1 MIKIKNLTKTF
12 GVQNSLDNISLE
24 LNKGDSVI
32 IMGQNGAGKTTLIRS
47 ILGQYIPSSGT
58 IEVAGNNPFKN
69 RVDTISKV
77 GFVPQLP
84 PPIKLTVEELI
95 NFAIHSSNIS
105 KKSVV
110 ELCLKMDLDLN
121 EHMKKVFFK
130 LSGGMKQKLL
140 IAIAIAKNPE
150 IFIFDEPTAN
160 LDPKGRENFYEIM
173 KEYNKNRLII
183 FISHRI
189 EEVLNLVNRKIE
201 LDLGKGYFKAEKI

>member
-105 KKSVV
+105 KKSIV

-160 LDPKGRENFYEIM
+160 LDPKGRENFYEII

-201 LDLGKGYFKAEKI
+201 LDLGKVILDEKI

>member
-12 GVQNSLDNISLE
+12 GTQNSLDNISLE
-24 LNKGDSVI
+24 LNKEDRVI

-47 ILGQYIPSSGT
+47 ILGQYIPTNGE
-58 IEVAGNNPFKN
+58 IEVAGFNPFKN
-69 RVDTISKV
+69 RVDTISKI

-95 NFAIHSSNIS
+95 NFAVKSSNID
-105 KKSVV
+105 KNEIV
-110 ELCLKMDLDLN
+110 ELCSKMDLDIKS
-121 EHMKKVFFK
+121 HFKKIFFK

-140 IAIAIAKNPE
+140 IAIAIAKKPE

-160 LDPKGRENFYEIM
+160 LDPKGRESFYEII
-173 KEYNKNRLII
+173 KEYSKNRLTI

-189 EEVLNLVNRKIE
+189 EEVSNMVNRKIE
-201 LDLGKGYFKAEKI
+201 LDLGKVVLDEKI

>member
-47 ILGQYIPSSGT
+47 ILAQYIPSSGT

-201 LDLGKGYFKAEKI
+201 LDLGKVILDEKI

>member
-32 IMGQNGAGKTTLIRS
+32 IMGPNGAGKTTLIRS

-160 LDPKGRENFYEIM
+160 LDPKGRENFYEII

-201 LDLGKGYFKAEKI
+201 LDLGKVILDEKI

>member
-110 ELCLKMDLDLN
+110 ELCLKMDLDLVIVL
-121 EHMKKVFFK
+121 VFNKSSSYELMDITF
-130 LSGGMKQKLL
+130 LVAFLDITFLVILPTNGSLFIILL
-140 IAIAIAKNPE
+140 YW
-150 IFIFDEPTAN
+150 FV
-160 LDPKGRENFYEIM
+160 FY
-173 KEYNKNRLII
+173 
-183 FISHRI
+183 
-189 EEVLNLVNRKIE
+189 
-201 LDLGKGYFKAEKI
+201 

>member
-160 LDPKGRENFYEIM
+160 LDPKEREIGRA
-173 KEYNKNRLII
+173 
-183 FISHRI
+183 H
-189 EEVLNLVNRKIE
+189 V
-201 LDLGKGYFKAEKI
+201 

>member
-84 PPIKLTVEELI
+84 PRIKLTVEELI

-160 LDPKGRENFYEIM
+160 LDPKGRENFYEII

-201 LDLGKGYFKAEKI
+201 LDLGKVILDEKI

>member
-32 IMGQNGAGKTTLIRS
+32 IMGQNGVGKTTLIRS

-160 LDPKGRENFYEIM
+160 LDPKGRENFYEII

-201 LDLGKGYFKAEKI
+201 LDLGKVILDEKI

>member
-12 GVQNSLDNISLE
+12 RVQNSLDNISLE

-160 LDPKGRENFYEIM
+160 LDPKGRENFYEII

-201 LDLGKGYFKAEKI
+201 LDLGKVILDEKI

>member
-1 MIKIKNLTKTF
+1 MIIIKNLTKTF

-24 LNKGDSVI
+24 LNKGDSVKI
-32 IMGQNGAGKTTLIRS
+32 KGQNGAGKTTLIRS

-201 LDLGKGYFKAEKI
+201 LDLGKVILDEKI

>member
-84 PPIKLTVEELI
+84 LPIKLTVEELI

-201 LDLGKGYFKAEKI
+201 LDLGKVILDEKI

>member
-150 IFIFDEPTAN
+150 NIYI
-160 LDPKGRENFYEIM
+160 R
-173 KEYNKNRLII
+173 
-183 FISHRI
+183 
-189 EEVLNLVNRKIE
+189 
-201 LDLGKGYFKAEKI
+201 

>member
-160 LDPKGRENFYEIM
+160 LDPKGRENFYEII

-201 LDLGKGYFKAEKI
+201 LD